1 MPAINAFAIY
11 ALDLPFKKPF
21 KHAAA
26 DRSSSNSLMLKC
38 ITDSGHIGFGESL
51 PREYVTG
58 ETREESFL
66 QLRDHILPRL
76 IGREF
81 QSLNELTA
89 FLKECDG
96 KAPGEWL
103 APDTPQTAAWAA
115 VDLALLD
122 AFGNAL
128 SQPIRLSD
136 RPLADNLRYSAVF
149 SADRGW
155 KALKSLLLYRLYGF
169 RAIKLKV
176 ESTTEAAIHTAK
188 LCRRIMG
195 DGCDIRVDANM
206 AWDQETAIATM
217 QRLSAYGVRSFEQ
230 PLRADDLAGLA
241 RLIRETGLEVMAD
254 ESVNDDASLER
265 LIQTRSCS
273 SVNIRISKC
282 GGLIGAM
289 NRCEKALAA
298 GLKVQVGCQ
307 VGETSLLSAAQLVLI
322 AAVQQVTYSEGC
334 FGLHLLRTDPVQP
347 LKQFGYGGRP
357 PSFPEGPGFGVK
369 VDEQILSR
377 YCSDH
382 ANIG

>member
-1 MPAINAFAIY
+1 MPAVHAFEIY

-26 DRSSSNSLMLKC
+26 DRSSSNSIMLKC
-38 ITDSGHIGFGESL
+38 ITDSDHTGFGESL

-58 ETREESFL
+58 ETREDSFL
-66 QLRDHILPRL
+66 LLRDFLLPKL

-81 QSLNELTA
+81 QSLNELKA

-96 KAPGEWL
+96 KAPSGWVT
-103 APDTPQTAAWAA
+103 PDTPQTAAWAA

-122 AFGNAL
+122 GFGKAF
-128 SQPIRLSD
+128 SKPIRLSD
-136 RPLADNLRYSAVF
+136 SPLTSNLRYSAVF

-155 KALKSLLLYRLYGF
+155 KALKSLLLFRLFGF
-169 RAIKLKV
+169 KAIKLKV
-176 ESTTEAAIHTAK
+176 ESTTEAAIQTAK

-195 DGCDIRVDANM
+195 RSCDIRVDANM
-206 AWDQETAIATM
+206 AWDQQTAIETM
-217 QRLSAYGVRSFEQ
+217 QCLSKYGIRSFEQ
-230 PLRADDLAGLA
+230 PLRADDLEGLA
-241 RLIRETGLEVMAD
+241 RLIRETDLEVMAD
-254 ESVNDDASLER
+254 ESVNDDASLEQ

-282 GGLIGAM
+282 GGLIAAM

-307 VGETSLLSAAQLVLI
+307 VGETSLLSAAQLILL

-347 LKQFGYGGRP
+347 LMQFGYGGRP
-357 PSFPEGPGFGVK
+357 PRFPEGPGFGVK

-382 ANIG
+382 AIIG